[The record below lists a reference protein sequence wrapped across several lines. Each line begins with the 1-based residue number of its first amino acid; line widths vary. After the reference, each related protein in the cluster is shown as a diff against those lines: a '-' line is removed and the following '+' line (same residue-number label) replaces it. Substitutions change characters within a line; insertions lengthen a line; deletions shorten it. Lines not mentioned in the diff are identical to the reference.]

1 MSSQPDLNTYLH
13 EKFLCRCQ
21 SMHGTDKGFIHSY
34 IVRFYGPIF
43 KLIQEPAYFLEVGI
57 ARGASLLLWHNFFPH
72 TKLTGIDINTT
83 SDMHRDFDSL
93 HLDKNVNLICSDAY
107 KSDLKSIDS
116 YDFIIDDGPHTL
128 ESQVNALKFISILNP
143 KGVLVIEDV
152 PNVAKRLKILKS
164 TLPTIDQNYLK
175 AVSFSHL
182 SGRYDDA
189 LIVYTRNH
197 EVLKWLE
204 NECQGTRSEFTIT
217 DRIFK
222 LTKPALFFVRIRNKF
237 FGKSN
242 AQNKCV
248 KV

>member
-1 MSSQPDLNTYLH
+1 M
-13 EKFLCRCQ
+13 
-21 SMHGTDKGFIHSY
+21 
-34 IVRFYGPIF
+34 
-43 KLIQEPAYFLEVGI
+43 
-57 ARGASLLLWHNFFPH
+57 
-72 TKLTGIDINTT
+72 
-83 SDMHRDFDSL
+83 
-93 HLDKNVNLICSDAY
+93 
-107 KSDLKSIDS
+107 DS

-128 ESQVNALKFISILNP
+128 ESQVNALKFISILSP

-164 TLPTIDQNYLK
+164 ALPTSDQNYIK

-222 LTKPALFFVRIRNKF
+222 LTKISLFFVRIRNKF
-237 FGKSN
+237 FGRPN

-248 KV
+248 KI